1 MVKSWIW
8 KALVPLLFAVVA
20 SAITISLLSVRASAE
35 LSAEEEVLDDSYNF
49 ISAYDDIFKEVGAAW
64 GIDWVLLAAIARSES
79 EFRSDAI
86 SSSGAVGLM
95 QVMPRVAAN
104 MGVQYDELFDARRN
118 VEVAAELLHAIEKMF
133 RFDKDFDA
141 KERLRFTLAAYNA
154 GYSRIADARRLAR
167 YFEDDDRRWE
177 VVASY
182 LEMLCEE
189 EYFELEVVQ
198 GGAFYGSDET
208 ISYVKK
214 VMRVYDRYQNFYVC
228 P

>member
-35 LSAEEEVLDDSYNF
+35 LSAEEKVLDDNYNF

-104 MGVQYDELFDARRN
+104 MGVQYD
-118 VEVAAELLHAIEKMF
+118 
-133 RFDKDFDA
+133 
-141 KERLRFTLAAYNA
+141 
-154 GYSRIADARRLAR
+154 
-167 YFEDDDRRWE
+167 
-177 VVASY
+177 
-182 LEMLCEE
+182 
-189 EYFELEVVQ
+189 
-198 GGAFYGSDET
+198 
-208 ISYVKK
+208 
-214 VMRVYDRYQNFYVC
+214 
-228 P
+228 